1 MTSPRNAYV
10 RAALEA
16 EVSSLRNTSSGRACA
31 AFRAA
36 AAIGGFVAAG
46 AIAHDEAEELLL
58 CAALDTG
65 LPEREA
71 RRHVQRGLLCGEK
84 TPRVLP
90 QDAPQEPNT
99 IPLLKST
106 ATLNQHSQRPPKAEV
121 DALWSASVP
130 VGSDGEVADWFHRRF
145 GDDGDCFVAQTEADD
160 LARAI
165 PHELL
170 LPSWAWSRA
179 GSWTDTGHRL
189 LFRLWDDTG
198 EAVSLRARCLDPGS
212 QPKSLAP
219 CGFSVKGLV
228 LANVAATR
236 LLSEDAWQGDE
247 APGVIITEGEPDWLV
262 WAARPG
268 EAKPT
273 AAACFGIE
281 AGAWC
286 QAVADRIPTG
296 AKIIVR
302 SHADEAGET
311 YARQIVASL
320 CERCEVFRSKPGD
333 GRAEAQDD
341 NDRYL
346 AGTLPDD
353 PFADAERVGSCS
365 ADAEEREASVWA
377 DPIPIGSTA
386 NVPTFPVETLPDWLR
401 DWVTALADALQCPV
415 DLPAMLALAV
425 LSLCTAKKYFV
436 SVRSDWPEPLNL
448 YVAVALKSGESKS
461 PAFTV
466 ATRPVARFV
475 TEERRRREPEIRIAT
490 ARADIGE
497 KRIEQL
503 KARAAKAA
511 DPAEHAKLLNLVD
524 EAVFEQSGRQIPAPL
539 RLILDDVTAESLE
552 VVLRQ
557 QGGRIAIMSDEGG
570 PFELMGGRYSDNV
583 PNLDIY
589 LKGHSG
595 SPISTDRIGREGGS
609 VQNPAITIGL
619 AVQPE
624 VISALKDK
632 KGFRGRGLL
641 ARFLWAIPK
650 SMVGSRE
657 ADSPPLPEDIRAAY
671 EEGVTSLLE
680 VPAEKDELGEVS
692 PRTIPLSKRAYSLL
706 VDFKRRIEPSLG
718 PSGELESVAD
728 WGNKLAGTVIR
739 LAGLLHLA
747 DRPRDALDGHLQPI
761 GEDEMRRAMRIADF
775 LIAHARIAF
784 DMMESDPVAKG
795 ARHILAWIERTG
807 AESFSARNAY
817 RASRAVFRSPREME
831 PALELLA
838 DHEIIQER
846 PAPSRSGPGRPPS
859 PTFDVNPGIH
869 GQNRQ
874 NPRAQ
879 PIEEHSVNC
888 VHDSEGSSETGS
900 SHDAGVLWEDEEGGG

>member
-1 MTSPRNAYV
+1 MTWTRDAYL
-10 RAALEA
+10 RAAVNTEI
-16 EVSSLRNTSSGRACA
+16 EVLGQTSSGRARA

-58 CAALDTG
+58 GAALDTG

-71 RRHVQRGLLCGEK
+71 RRHIQRGLLCGEK

-90 QDAPQEPNT
+90 QDAPQEPST
-99 IPLLKST
+99 IPLLKPA
-106 ATLNQHSQRPPKAEV
+106 ATPSQHSQRPPKVEV
-121 DALWSASVP
+121 DALWSASAP
-130 VGSDGEVADWFHRRF
+130 VGSDGDVVDWFHRRF
-145 GDDGDCFVAQTEADD
+145 GDAGEYLISQTEADD

-165 PHELL
+165 PHELP
-170 LPSWAWSRA
+170 LPRWAWSRA
-179 GSWTDTGHRL
+179 GSWIDTGHRL
-189 LFRLWDDTG
+189 LFRLWDDAG
-198 EAVSLRARCLDPGS
+198 EAVSLRARCLDPDS

-219 CGFSVKGLV
+219 CGFSVRGLV
-228 LANVAATR
+228 LANPAAAR

-262 WAARPG
+262 WAALPG
-268 EAKPT
+268 EANPT
-273 AAACFGIE
+273 AATCFGIE

-286 QAVADRIPTG
+286 QAIADRIPTG
-296 AKIIVR
+296 AEVVIR
-302 SHADEAGET
+302 THADQAGEA
-311 YARQIVASL
+311 YARQIVDTL
-320 CERCEVFRSKPGD
+320 LERCELFRSRPGD
-333 GRAEAQDD
+333 GKPEAEDD

-353 PFADAERVGSCS
+353 PFADAERVDASS
-365 ADAEEREASVWA
+365 SDAEKTDAPEWVE
-377 DPIPIGSTA
+377 PIPIGPTA
-386 NVPTFPVETLPDWLR
+386 NVPTFPVDAFPDWVR
-401 DWVTALADALQCPV
+401 EWAVALADALQCPV

-425 LSLCTAKKYFV
+425 LSLCTAKKYSV
-436 SVRSDWPEPLNL
+436 TVRSDWPEPLNL

-475 TEERRRREPEIRIAT
+475 AEQRRRLEPEIRIAT

-503 KARAAKAA
+503 KARAARAA

-524 EAVFEQSGRQIPAPL
+524 EAVFEQSSTQIPTPL

-557 QGGRIAIMSDEGG
+557 QGGRVAIMSDEGG

-589 LKGHSG
+589 LKGYSG

-619 AVQPE
+619 AIQPE
-624 VISALKDK
+624 VITALKHK
-632 KGFRGRGLL
+632 KAFRGRGLL
-641 ARFLWAIPK
+641 ARFVWAIPK

-671 EEGVTSLLE
+671 EECVTSLLE
-680 VPAEKDELGEVS
+680 VPAEKDELGELS
-692 PRTIPLSKRAYSLL
+692 PRMIPFSKRAYSLL
-706 VDFKRRIEPSLG
+706 VEFKRRIEPSLG

-747 DRPRDALDGHLQPI
+747 DRPRDALDRHLEPI
-761 GEDEMRRAMRIADF
+761 GEDEMHRAMRIADF

-807 AESFSARNAY
+807 AESFSARDAY

-838 DHEIIQER
+838 DHEVIQKR
-846 PAPSRSGPGRPPS
+846 PVPLRSGPGRPPS
-859 PTFDVNPGIH
+859 PAFDVNPGIH

-874 NPRAQ
+874 NPGVE
-879 PIEEHSVNC
+879 ILKGDSVNC
-888 VHDSEGSSETGS
+888 VRDSDGPDESGSFQE
-900 SHDAGVLWEDEEGGG
+900 AEVLREDEEGGC

>member
-1 MTSPRNAYV
+1 MTWTRDAYV
-10 RAALEA
+10 RAALDA
-16 EVSSLRNTSSGRACA
+16 ELGSLRNTSSGRACA

-36 AAIGGFVAAG
+36 AAIGEFVGAG
-46 AIAHDEAEELLL
+46 AVGHEEAEELLL
-58 CAALDTG
+58 GAALETG

-71 RRHVQRGLLCGEK
+71 RSHIRRGLLRGEK

-90 QDAPQEPNT
+90 QHAPQALKASQ
-99 IPLLKST
+99 LLKPA
-106 ATLNQHSQRPPKAEV
+106 ATMEQRSNRPPKAEV

-130 VGSDGEVADWFHRRF
+130 VGSDDDAVEWFRRRF
-145 GDDGDCFVAQTEADD
+145 GDGGDFFIRQVETDD

-165 PHELL
+165 PHGLL

-179 GSWTDTGHRL
+179 GSWADTGHRL
-189 LFRLWDDTG
+189 LFRLWDHTG
-198 EAVSLRARCLDPGS
+198 EAVSLCARCLDPDT

-228 LANVAATR
+228 LADPVAAR
-236 LLSEDAWQGDE
+236 LLSGSASQSDE
-247 APGVIITEGEPDWLV
+247 ASDVIVAEGEPDWLL
-262 WAARPG
+262 WSARLRDLQGAAS
-268 EAKPT
+268 
-273 AAACFGIE
+273 ACFGVE

-286 QAVADRIPTG
+286 QAIADRVPKG
-296 AKIIVR
+296 AKVVVR
-302 SHADEAGET
+302 THADEAGGT
-311 YARQIVASL
+311 YARQIVDTL
-320 CERCEVFRSKPGD
+320 CERCEIFRSGPGD
-333 GRAEAQDD
+333 ANAETEDD

-346 AGTLPDD
+346 GGTLPRD
-353 PFADAERVGSCS
+353 PFADAERVNPYS
-365 ADAEEREASVWA
+365 ADPEEREAPVWG
-377 DPIPIGSTA
+377 DPIPIGPTGG
-386 NVPTFPVETLPDWLR
+386 VPTFPVDTLPDWLR

-425 LSLCTAKKYFV
+425 LSLCTAKKYSV
-436 SVRSDWPEPLNL
+436 SVRSDWPEPINL

-466 ATRPVARFV
+466 ATKPVARFV
-475 TEERRRREPEIRIAT
+475 AEERRRREPEIRIAT

-624 VISALKDK
+624 VITALKDK

-641 ARFLWAIPK
+641 ARFLWAVPK
-650 SMVGSRE
+650 SLVGSRE

-671 EEGVTSLLE
+671 EEGVTALLE

-692 PRTIPLSKRAYSLL
+692 PRVLPFSKRAYSLL
-706 VDFKRRIEPSLG
+706 VDFKRKIEPSLG

-728 WGNKLAGTVIR
+728 WGNKLGGTVVR
-739 LAGLLHLA
+739 LAALLHLA
-747 DRPRDALDGHLQPI
+747 DRSRDALDGHLQPI
-761 GEDEMRRAMRIADF
+761 GEDEMHR
-775 LIAHARIAF
+775 
-784 DMMESDPVAKG
+784 
-795 ARHILAWIERTG
+795 
-807 AESFSARNAY
+807 
-817 RASRAVFRSPREME
+817 
-831 PALELLA
+831 
-838 DHEIIQER
+838 
-846 PAPSRSGPGRPPS
+846 
-859 PTFDVNPGIH
+859 
-869 GQNRQ
+869 
-874 NPRAQ
+874 
-879 PIEEHSVNC
+879 
-888 VHDSEGSSETGS
+888 
-900 SHDAGVLWEDEEGGG
+900 